1 MKKLLKFIALLLCVI
16 VVIGAGAFIFIT
28 NSSVKH
34 VDVAY
39 GELPEEKMDI
49 YIPKKLN
56 KKGGNGCIIFL
67 HGGSWTGGDK
77 ADEHLRC
84 LAMASSGYVC
94 ANVNYTLFSEANA
107 QTYTVN
113 TVINQISKAIIK
125 VVDYCAQEQITINK
139 VATAGYSAGAH
150 LAMLYS
156 FANAQNAPI
165 EIAFTVSLAG
175 PADFSKKAWNEDT
188 LKIIGE
194 RLSGKQLTDE
204 MFLNGE
210 AEQILSQLSP
220 AYYVNENTV
229 PTIFMY
235 GEKDDLVTPT
245 NAQTLIE
252 RFEEFGVPYEYISL
266 PNSNH
271 LLINDPFKYITLLK
285 TLTKYCELYF

>member
-1 MKKLLKFIALLLCVI
+1 MKKFFKILAVTLCALTLI
-16 VVIGAGAFIFIT
+16 VLGTWVKLNLTSTKYEDIT
-28 NSSVKH
+28 
-34 VDVAY
+34 Y
-39 GELPEEKMDI
+39 GELPEEVMDI

-56 KKGGNGCIIFL
+56 KKGSNGCIIFL

-94 ANVNYTLFSEANA
+94 ANINYTLFSEANA

-113 TVINQISKAIIK
+113 TVINQISKAITK
-125 VVDYCAQEQITINK
+125 VADYCAQKQITINK
-139 VATAGYSAGAH
+139 VAIAGYSAGAH

-156 FANAQNAPI
+156 YANAQNAPL
-165 EIAFTVSLAG
+165 EIAFTASLAG
-175 PADFSKKAWNEDT
+175 PADFSQKAWSEDT

-210 AEQILSQLSP
+210 AQQILSQLSP
-220 AYYVNENTV
+220 AYYVTENSV
-229 PTIFMY
+229 PSIFMY
-235 GEKDDLVTPT
+235 GEKDDLVTPA
-245 NAQTLIE
+245 NAHTLIE

-285 TLTKYCELYF
+285 TLNKYCKLYF